1 LLSPLQTGEAA
12 LQTGYDDR
20 LTAAIRIAGEKEQ
33 RRRGDY
39 EKRFDYRYQKRSEPQ
54 VKGLHREEA
63 GNTFARRKQTII
75 KVPFDSLGELPY
87 K

>member
-1 LLSPLQTGEAA
+1 LLSPRQTGKAT
-12 LQTGYDDR
+12 LQAGYDDGLMAVR
-20 LTAAIRIAGEKEQ
+20 GTAGEKEQ
-33 RRRGDY
+33 RHRGDY

-63 GNTFARRKQTII
+63 GNTFARRNQIII